1 MNITQDP
8 RSFSFPQ
15 RTLIGTTKSS
25 KLYRLDNS
33 VSMLTLWFLWSLFMK
48 YSLKMIWEKK
58 ENDEANVVL
67 GNLGEGY
74 SGILCTILA
83 ILLWIWKIMFIK
95 ILKTHKSGTSLVVQW
110 LGLSAPNA
118 EGPGSVPGQETRSH
132 MPQLRLCMLQLRP
145 DTANWINK
153 NKYFLKSKQK
163 NKNTQNTIWINIYII
178 YIHIYIERDEC
189 EEHKILQFYP

>member
-58 ENDEANVVL
+58 ENDKANVVL

-95 ILKTHKSGTSLVVQW
+95 ILKTHKSGTSLVVQ
-110 LGLSAPNA
+110 
-118 EGPGSVPGQETRSH
+118 R
-132 MPQLRLCMLQLRP
+132 LRLWASKAGDAGLIPCWGTKTLHAAWCSQKTKWFCKTCIGVFKIRGPYHSSLYLQGL
-145 DTANWINK
+145 T
-153 NKYFLKSKQK
+153 
-163 NKNTQNTIWINIYII
+163 
-178 YIHIYIERDEC
+178 
-189 EEHKILQFYP
+189 